1 MAITT
6 SDGIDI
12 VASSPQR
19 RVQFDISGMTCGA
32 CAARIE
38 RKLNKTPDLAASV
51 NFVTRVATVTA
62 PDAVED
68 AVICDIVAKAG
79 YTAVV
84 REQGAAASRDQ
95 DQVEAQ
101 MMFRR
106 LVVSLLLFLPLADLS
121 VVLAAVP
128 SLRFPGW
135 QVVVI
140 GLAGPVV
147 TWCAWPFH
155 RVALRNL
162 RTRSATMESL
172 VSLGV
177 ICATVWSI
185 VTIVSGQAESAPTR
199 SGVWAAITASDSIY
213 LEIAAGVTVFVL
225 AGKYFEARARSRAGS
240 ALRSLAALTSK
251 DATVI
256 LADGSEMPLPSDEL
270 STGQKFVVRPGERI
284 ATDGE
289 VVEGRASVDVSIMT
303 GESKPHVVA
312 PGSAVIGG
320 TLSLDGRVVVRAAA
334 VGAGTQLGA
343 MLQLVDA
350 AQSRKAQAQRL
361 ADRIASI
368 FVPVVIG
375 LAGTTL
381 ALWLIIAGTGE
392 IDQAIG
398 AALSVLI
405 IACPCA
411 LGLATPMALM
421 VASGRGAQLGIF
433 VKGPTA
439 LERSRSI
446 DTVMFDK
453 TGTLTEG
460 RPEVVDIAAVSGC
473 NRDEVAALAAAVEA
487 ASEHPVGAAIV
498 AAAPVGDRRVTDFVA
513 HVGYGVSGKVGDRH
527 VQVGRASWICT
538 HGIPTDLQHLVLAAQ
553 QSGHSIVFVSVDD
566 VICGAITIAD
576 EIKAS
581 AAPAVAELSRSRI
594 RTVLISG
601 DNVHAAR
608 RVADAVG
615 IDEVIAEVSP
625 QQKAV
630 AVQQQRSQGRSV
642 AMVGDG
648 VNDAPALA
656 AADLGVA
663 IGRGAD
669 AALDAADI
677 IAVRQDLRSVPAALT
692 LAVATHRTIRV
703 NLWWAFCYNIAAL
716 PLAAVGLLN
725 PLIAGGAMAASSLF
739 VVANSMR
746 LRSSSDTWDELV
758 ATARV

>member
-375 LAGTTL
+375 LAG
-381 ALWLIIAGTGE
+381 
-392 IDQAIG
+392 
-398 AALSVLI
+398 VL
-405 IACPCA
+405 
-411 LGLATPMALM
+411 
-421 VASGRGAQLGIF
+421 GRGASCDVAFHAGHGSHDHFATIDWRIKLGGF
-433 VKGPTA
+433 SVVRPRGELDTCRFLRRGDSVLA
-439 LERSRSI
+439 LSLLPRRCALRRDPATPAPSGRSWA
-446 DTVMFDK
+446 V
-453 TGTLTEG
+453 
-460 RPEVVDIAAVSGC
+460 VSGDYGPRC
-473 NRDEVAALAAAVEA
+473 DHHVRGDAVRGRGCSS
-487 ASEHPVGAAIV
+487 SESSVGAV
-498 AAAPVGDRRVTDFVA
+498 QSRV
-513 HVGYGVSGKVGDRH
+513 
-527 VQVGRASWICT
+527 VQ
-538 HGIPTDLQHLVLAAQ
+538 
-553 QSGHSIVFVSVDD
+553 
-566 VICGAITIAD
+566 
-576 EIKAS
+576 
-581 AAPAVAELSRSRI
+581 
-594 RTVLISG
+594 
-601 DNVHAAR
+601 
-608 RVADAVG
+608 
-615 IDEVIAEVSP
+615 
-625 QQKAV
+625 
-630 AVQQQRSQGRSV
+630 
-642 AMVGDG
+642 
-648 VNDAPALA
+648 
-656 AADLGVA
+656 
-663 IGRGAD
+663 
-669 AALDAADI
+669 
-677 IAVRQDLRSVPAALT
+677 
-692 LAVATHRTIRV
+692 
-703 NLWWAFCYNIAAL
+703 
-716 PLAAVGLLN
+716 
-725 PLIAGGAMAASSLF
+725 
-739 VVANSMR
+739 
-746 LRSSSDTWDELV
+746 
-758 ATARV
+758 